1 MGMGGRGRRAVCHS
15 RGSSVGSAAVSLAFA
30 FVEQPWPARTAER
43 GAAAGSVGADG
54 YDEYEYGD
62 DADAEDAEQQGYLD
76 AAAARE
82 AAVRAGRRRARAEQP
97 RETDQSQGRRVLF
110 DVLGALH
117 GAVRSAKRDQSVA
130 LASSASVAGLCM

>member
-1 MGMGGRGRRAVCHS
+1 VREKTEMGMGGRGRRAVCHS

-76 AAAARE
+76 AAPRARQPYVPVADE
-82 AAVRAGRRRARAEQP
+82 RALSSHGRRTKAKVAAFF
-97 RETDQSQGRRVLF
+97 SMCSVLF
-110 DVLGALH
+110 TV
-117 GAVRSAKRDQSVA
+117 QSV
-130 LASSASVAGLCM
+130 LPNVINR